1 MRMISV
7 KISTRTRERIEELR
21 IQLTAS
27 RGRIVAVQDL
37 VEELLLAGILRITE
51 DELRL
56 AKLQEQLL
64 LTQLEQTRADHL
76 D

>member
-21 IQLTAS
+21 IELTAS

-56 AKLQEQLL
+56 ARLQEQLL
-64 LTQLEQTRADHL
+64 LTQLEQIKADHL

>member
-1 MRMISV
+1 MISV

-21 IQLTAS
+21 IELTAS

-56 AKLQEQLL
+56 ARLQEQLL
-64 LTQLEQTRADHL
+64 LTQLEQIKADHL

>member
-1 MRMISV
+1 VRMISV

-21 IQLTAS
+21 IELTAS

-56 AKLQEQLL
+56 ARLQEQLL
-64 LTQLEQTRADHL
+64 LTQLEQIKADHL